1 MQQRYKCPNCNSAIT
16 YETSPCPYC
25 KYPVNWLP
33 AQQTCNHAQSH
44 WRKAAIRIGRNPLL
58 IGIVRSS
65 LIIVIV
71 VGSVFAANCTPQVI
85 NSSTVQPTE
94 AATPTA
100 TPAETPAATQ
110 SQTPIVQPMPV
121 LEVKW
126 EEIKL
131 PPLKYG
137 YDGIECFIDENN
149 GNTISVYRLVGPAD
163 GGKASKYSLWR
174 TEDGAKTWKE
184 LEEVVIHSQ
193 EADQL
198 GFFPSGGTCSAGP
211 AGPLRNEEE
220 VVKQQLN
227 PLVIYSNPYPWM
239 VSKSQNN
246 VFACV
251 CYFPFESPPHNTK
264 MYWVYR
270 LFLSTDS
277 GGSWKQMNFP
287 SLFAPYDAYPETP
300 QLTLLSEAKKEI
312 EPMSACRWLEVVPS
326 EDGSIKLFLISSIFN
341 DGFWQATIKS
351 PD

>member
-1 MQQRYKCPNCNSAIT
+1 MHNQSQSNHQK
-16 YETSPCPYC
+16 
-25 KYPVNWLP
+25 P
-33 AQQTCNHAQSH
+33 APGIRRNLLL
-44 WRKAAIRIGRNPLL
+44 RGILIAAF
-58 IGIVRSS
+58 
-65 LIIVIV
+65 VIV
-71 VGSVFAANCTPQVI
+71 VGGGIVLAVNCTSQGVK
-85 NSSTVQPTE
+85 SSTVQSTE
-94 AATPTA
+94 ATTPTA

-137 YDGIECFIDENN
+137 YDGIECFIVENN

-184 LEEVVIHSQ
+184 MEEVVIHSQ
-193 EADQL
+193 KEADQL

-220 VVKQQLN
+220 VVKQQLD
-227 PLVIYSNPYPWM
+227 PFVIYGNPYPWM
-239 VSKSQNN
+239 VGKEQENI
-246 VFACV
+246 FV
-251 CYFPFESPPHNTK
+251 CECYHPFDSPPHNTK

-270 LFLSTDS
+270 LFLSADN

-287 SLFAPYDAYPETP
+287 SWFAPWDAYPETP
-300 QLTLLSEAKKEI
+300 ELTLLSEAKKEI
-312 EPMSACRWLEVVPS
+312 DPVNLCRWLGAVS
-326 EDGSIKLFLISSIFN
+326 CGNGSIKLFLISNNYNS
-341 DGFWQATIKS
+341 GFWQAIIKS
-351 PD
+351 PN